1 LRIALAQEDDV
12 TLLLMDLDLDE
23 EARRDMPFLR
33 DCRPET

>member
-33 DCRPET
+33 DRRPET